1 MQQRT
6 VWKNPFFLTG
16 FSFIILLLVLSFGY
30 SMIWGNDVRKLYFI
44 SENSVPIESAPIS
57 PKWAYPFGTDPLGL
71 DMLGKIIIG
80 AKYTI
85 LTAFSI
91 AFLRVFLA
99 LPLAFLL
106 GIYLIKYKKY
116 INGIIDSFHYIP
128 LSILAYFLLH
138 PVLWEP
144 SQGFSTTIVERFMI
158 EILVLS
164 ILIVPII
171 ASLLG
176 NEIALMYKKDYI
188 TSAKTLGASPF
199 RIIIKHIFPLIREK
213 LMIMFGQQI
222 MHTLIIFIHLGLLKL
237 FLGGT
242 DITYN
247 KSPDPPKSITF
258 EWSGLIGDTFRYL
271 QGAPW
276 VPLTPILFFA
286 LTMLSVALMME
297 GYVQTT
303 SGQTYYLKKF
313 KQKYA
318 VMEPKEKIHTRSK
331 SDFER
336 RPNRTLF

>member
-1 MQQRT
+1 MKQT
-6 VWKNPFFLTG
+6 VWKNPIFLTG

-30 SMIWGNDVRKLYFI
+30 SMVWGNDVRKLYFI
-44 SENSVPIESAPIS
+44 SENAVPIESAPIS
-57 PKWAYPFGTDPLGL
+57 PKWAYPLGTDPLGL

-85 LTAFSI
+85 LTAFVI

-99 LPLAFLL
+99 LPIGFLL
-106 GIYLIKYKKY
+106 GTYLIKQKKY

-144 SQGFSTTIVERFMI
+144 IQGFSTTIVERFII

-164 ILIVPII
+164 LLIVPIVS
-171 ASLLG
+171 SLLG
-176 NEIALMYKKDYI
+176 NEIALIYKQDYI
-188 TSAKTLGASPF
+188 TSAKTIGASRF
-199 RIIIKHIFPLIREK
+199 RIINKHIFPAIREK
-213 LMIMFGQQI
+213 LMLLFGQQV

-247 KSPDPPKSITF
+247 KFPDPPKPITY

-271 QGAPW
+271 QEAPW

-286 LTMLSVALMME
+286 ATMLSVALMME
-297 GYVQTT
+297 GYVQAT
-303 SGQTYYLKKF
+303 SGQSYYLKKF
-313 KQKYA
+313 KQKYSPVKA
-318 VMEPKEKIHTRSK
+318 KEKIHTRCK
-331 SDFER
+331 SDFGR
-336 RPNRTLF
+336 RHNRTLF